1 MSLKHISLILCLG
14 FIFSASADEIQIAH
28 LDKKFI
34 QSTQVNE
41 ISSVFHRLEKRLRDY
56 PEDHEAELLKAIL
69 YFKAGKLELALSELD
84 DLIKKVPDFQLAY
97 LLKGDL
103 LLSRFGETNNLGQ
116 TTLLASLI
124 TTLENNKKQHLNL
137 LREEARLRLQALL
150 KDHKTQTLPRQ
161 ILALG
166 ESVDNA
172 LLVEKKSNRIYLFA
186 REPQGQRLHIVKD
199 YYVSTGKLVGDKSS
213 TGDLR
218 TPEGVYF
225 VTSWISPDK
234 LPEKYGIG
242 AFPVNYPNELDKRN
256 GKTGYGIWL
265 HGTDKG
271 YYSRPPR
278 DSEGCVVL
286 TNVDLEALKSE
297 ITPGITPVVITDTAE
312 WIDYDSWNKERQD
325 IFQAIENWRRDWE
338 SMDVN
343 KYLSHYSKD
352 FWSATHNFKSWSVRK
367 RNLARSKKFQKIELS
382 DVSLLAYPQKENA
395 GKQLVVVRLHQN
407 YISNNFKSDMNKR
420 LYLTRQDKAWKIMYE
435 GK

>member
-242 AFPVNYPNELDKRN
+242 
-256 GKTGYGIWL
+256 
-265 HGTDKG
+265 
-271 YYSRPPR
+271 
-278 DSEGCVVL
+278 
-286 TNVDLEALKSE
+286 
-297 ITPGITPVVITDTAE
+297 
-312 WIDYDSWNKERQD
+312 
-325 IFQAIENWRRDWE
+325 
-338 SMDVN
+338 
-343 KYLSHYSKD
+343 
-352 FWSATHNFKSWSVRK
+352 
-367 RNLARSKKFQKIELS
+367 
-382 DVSLLAYPQKENA
+382 
-395 GKQLVVVRLHQN
+395 
-407 YISNNFKSDMNKR
+407 
-420 LYLTRQDKAWKIMYE
+420 
-435 GK
+435 